1 VIEQFHFLRPGWLL
15 LLVPLFVLLW
25 LLLRSRAD
33 GGNWREVIDARLLPF
48 VLSDGE
54 QSRRGYSHWIFTAV
68 AAVGIVA
75 LAGPTWE
82 KLPQPAY
89 LRQSAMVIALDLSR
103 SMNATDIRPN
113 RLVRARHKIADI
125 LDLRKEGQTALLA
138 YAADAFTV
146 TPLTSDTDTIKSLL
160 SVLES
165 DIMPAQGSRADRALQ
180 RAFELLQDGGVDRGD
195 VLLISDGLS
204 DFEVERV
211 ESMLGG
217 NPGHRLSVLAIGTLD
232 GGPLPLRNGGFLK
245 DRDGAI
251 VIAGMQEDN
260 LRRVAQSGG
269 GVYASISTDD
279 IDINTLTYLMESS
292 LDQREAKLASGSAD
306 LWRELGPWLLLLVLP
321 LAALAFRR
329 GLVWMLPLSVM
340 LLPPDAQA
348 LDWQSLWQ
356 NDDQRASRLF
366 ERGEHA
372 EAAEMFERPE
382 WRASSKYRS
391 GDYAAALQTWQR
403 LEGEDAL
410 YNRANAL
417 AQLGRYEEALSAYAT
432 LLRDNPEHQD
442 ALYNKRAIEAFLE
455 QQQQQQGGQ
464 QDDQQQ
470 DASQDHQQQ
479 QGEQGDQR
487 PQDQEGKH
495 QQGERQGQ
503 DGDQQQAEQQQ
514 QNDSQD
520 SQAQQQAEQQRQPGQ
535 DDSQNPDQQDSAQP
549 GSQQARADE
558 QDSSDQG
565 QDEESEAEEL
575 ARLDQQMSEQAAQ
588 QWLRKIQDDPGGL
601 LREKF
606 LYQHR
611 KRGGAEAEAQPW

>member
-15 LLVPLFVLLW
+15 LLIPLFVLLW
-25 LLLRSRAD
+25 LLLKSRAD

-48 VLSDGE
+48 VLSEGE
-54 QSRRGYSHWIFTAV
+54 QDRRGYSHWIFTAV
-68 AAVGIVA
+68 AAVGIIA

-89 LRQSAMVIALDLSR
+89 LRESALVIALDLSR
-103 SMNATDIRPN
+103 SMNATDIKPN

-125 LDLRKEGQTALLA
+125 LNLRKEGQTALLA

-146 TPLTSDTDTIKSLL
+146 TPLTSDTDTITALL
-160 SVLES
+160 PVLES
-165 DIMPAQGSRADRALQ
+165 DIMPAQGTRADRALK
-180 RAFELLQDGGVDRGD
+180 RAFELLLDGGVSRGD

-204 DFEVERV
+204 NLEVERAQ
-211 ESMLGG
+211 SLLDK

-292 LDQREAKLASGSAD
+292 LDEREAKLASGSAD
-306 LWRELGPWLLLLVLP
+306 LWRELGPWLLLLVMP
-321 LAALAFRR
+321 FAALAFRR
-329 GLVWMLPLSVM
+329 GLVWLLPLSVM

-372 EAAEMFERPE
+372 AAAEMFDRPE

-391 GDYAAALQTWQR
+391 GDYAAALETWQQ
-403 LEGEDAL
+403 LEGEDVL

-432 LLRDNPEHQD
+432 LLRDNPDHQD

-455 QQQQQQGGQ
+455 KQQQQQQQGDQ
-464 QDDQQQ
+464 QQSDQRQDDQQG
-470 DASQDHQQQ
+470 DQQQ
-479 QGEQGDQR
+479 QEQQGDQR
-487 PQDQEGKH
+487 QKQA
-495 QQGERQGQ
+495 QSGER
-503 DGDQQQAEQQQ
+503 QQAEQQQ
-514 QNDSQD
+514 QGQSGDRQQD
-520 SQAQQQAEQQRQPGQ
+520 ERQNNQQQQQAEQQRQSGQ
-535 DDSQNPDQQDSAQP
+535 DESQNPGQQDSAQS
-549 GSQQARADE
+549 GAQQAQAGE
-558 QDSSDQG
+558 QEPSDQG
-565 QDEESEAEEL
+565 QREESEAEEL

-588 QWLRKIQDDPGGL
+588 QWLRKIEDDPGGL

-611 KRGGAEAEAQPW
+611 KRGGVEAEVQPW